1 MHRVYGIIPLLLIIS
16 QLTNAKEPECGQF
29 REDQVLKQDD
39 YAFPSEHQWLARIT
53 YLNGS
58 KEKTTGCLGALI
70 SKRNVLA
77 PAHCFVRYNGHAEAF
92 AVQLG
97 VWNKSRNAYE
107 VSCES
112 DGFCVLPPQEIKLA
126 EIAIH
131 PEYDALTLKNSL
143 AVLTLARDAKL
154 TASVMPICMPPLD
167 LVDKSLVGQI
177 FILAGLRT
185 NKELKHKTWV
195 NTISTSL
202 CQNSAKSLVTR
213 INTVC
218 GYQEKDQTYYP
229 GSSLV
234 GIQVRNDVPQN
245 YYLVGLLHDWTNV
258 DGRILSSFL
267 NIQPYMNF
275 IRSNSDSLI
284 ERH

>member
-1 MHRVYGIIPLLLIIS
+1 MHRIYGIIPLLLIIS

-29 REDQVLKQDD
+29 KEEQVLKQDD
-39 YAFPSEHQWLARIT
+39 YAIPTEHQWLARIT
-53 YLNGS
+53 YVNGS
-58 KEKTTGCLGALI
+58 KVENTGCLGALI

-77 PAHCFVRYNGHAEAF
+77 PAHCFVRHNGQAEAYG
-92 AVQLG
+92 VQLG

-112 DGFCVLPPQEIKLA
+112 DGYCVLPPQEIKLA

-143 AVLTLARDAKL
+143 AVLTLLRDAKF
-154 TASVMPICMPPLD
+154 TPNVMPICMPPPD
-167 LVDKSLVGQI
+167 LAEKSLVSQI
-177 FILAGLRT
+177 FMLAGLRT

-195 NTISTSL
+195 NTISRSL
-202 CQNSAKSLVTR
+202 CQNSAKSLVTSK
-213 INTVC
+213 NTVC
-218 GYQEKDQTYYP
+218 GYQEQSETYYP
-229 GSSLV
+229 GAALV

-245 YYLVGLLHDWTNV
+245 YYLVGLLHDWTRV
-258 DGRILSSFL
+258 DNRVLSSFL

-275 IRSNSDSLI
+275 IRLNSDSLI
-284 ERH
+284 VRS